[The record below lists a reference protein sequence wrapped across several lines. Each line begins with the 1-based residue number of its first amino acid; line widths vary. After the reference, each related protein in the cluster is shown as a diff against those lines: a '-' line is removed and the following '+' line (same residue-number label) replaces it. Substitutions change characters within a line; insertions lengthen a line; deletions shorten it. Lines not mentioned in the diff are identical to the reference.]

1 MAPDSLPVRGSG
13 EPARGAGS
21 PEPGP
26 GEPEPGP
33 GEPVRREGEPVRREG
48 ERARA
53 TLAQAG
59 DAAATDRTAW
69 GRHLQ
74 TPLRQFLRTETG
86 SAAVLLAATVTA
98 LIWANVDPGSYESLW
113 RTEVSLHVGGFG
125 VSQDLHGWLNNGLMT
140 FFFLVIGLEARREF
154 DMGELRERRRMAV
167 PLLAGLGGMAV
178 PVMIYLAV
186 NAGTSSAGGWGT
198 AMSTDTAFALGM
210 LALVGPK
217 NADRLRSYLL
227 TFAVVDDL
235 TAIVVIALVYSHHVD
250 VPALLAGLTALAAV
264 FLARTAGLRHGV
276 VYAGLGLAAWAAF
289 FRSGVDPAVTGLVI
303 GLLTPAYPAT
313 RSDLE
318 EATTRVRRFREQ
330 PTPELARAASIGLS
344 ESISPNGRLQGTF
357 HPWASYLIVPLFALA
372 NAGLA
377 VSAAF
382 LERAFTSPVTLG
394 ILAGYVVGKPVG
406 TAGAAWLVT
415 AASRGRLRLPAG
427 WAAVTGA
434 GTIAGVGVTVSLLIA
449 SLAFHGEQLAQA
461 KAGVLA
467 AAIVAAVLTWAVFQ
481 VTSLLPKRIRIRA
494 LLGTATAIIDL
505 AAPVDQRRDH
515 IRGPMAAPVTVV
527 EYGDFECPFCGRA
540 EPAVRKLLADF
551 GNVRYAWRH
560 LPLTDVHP
568 HAQLAAEAAEAAAAQ
583 GAFWEMHDML
593 LRHQDALRPADLVGY
608 AAALGLNV
616 ERFARDLRRHAYAS
630 RVAEDVDTA
639 DLGGV
644 SGTPTFF
651 VSGHRHHGAYDI
663 DSLSQA
669 VRTARAVAAIAP

>member
-1 MAPDSLPVRGSG
+1 
-13 EPARGAGS
+13 
-21 PEPGP
+21 
-26 GEPEPGP
+26 
-33 GEPVRREGEPVRREG
+33 
-48 ERARA
+48 
-53 TLAQAG
+53 
-59 DAAATDRTAW
+59 
-69 GRHLQ
+69 
-74 TPLRQFLRTETG
+74 
-86 SAAVLLAATVTA
+86 
-98 LIWANVDPGSYESLW
+98 
-113 RTEVSLHVGGFG
+113 
-125 VSQDLHGWLNNGLMT
+125 
-140 FFFLVIGLEARREF
+140 
-154 DMGELRERRRMAV
+154 
-167 PLLAGLGGMAV
+167 
-178 PVMIYLAV
+178 
-186 NAGTSSAGGWGT
+186 
-198 AMSTDTAFALGM
+198 M

-235 TAIVVIALVYSHHVD
+235 TAIVVIALVYSHHID
-250 VPALLAGLTALAAV
+250 VPALLAGGTALAAV

-289 FRSGVDPAVTGLVI
+289 FKSGVDPAVTGLVI
-303 GLLTPAYPAT
+303 GLLTPAYPAA

-344 ESISPNGRLQGTF
+344 ESISPNGRLQDTF

-372 NAGLA
+372 NAGLV

-415 AASRGRLRLPAG
+415 AASRGRLQLPAG

-467 AAIVAAVLTWAVFQ
+467 AALVAAVLTWAVFQ
-481 VTSLLPKRIRIRA
+481 VTSLLPKQIRIRA

-515 IRGPMAAPVTVV
+515 IRGPTAAPVTVV
-527 EYGDFECPFCGRA
+527 EYGDFECPFCGQA
-540 EPAVRKLLADF
+540 EPAIRELLAGF
-551 GNVRYAWRH
+551 GDVRYAWRH

-608 AAALGLNV
+608 AAALGLDA

-651 VSGHRHHGAYDI
+651 VNGHRHHGAYDI

>member
-1 MAPDSLPVRGSG
+1 VRGL
-13 EPARGAGS
+13 
-21 PEPGP
+21 
-26 GEPEPGP
+26 
-33 GEPVRREGEPVRREG
+33 GEPVTD
-48 ERARA
+48 A
-53 TLAQAG
+53 TTAG
-59 DAAATDRTAW
+59 RTAW
-69 GRHLQ
+69 GRRHLE

-86 SAAVLLAATVTA
+86 SAAVLLAATIAA
-98 LIWANVDPGSYESLW
+98 LIWANVDAGSYESLW
-113 RTEVSLHVGGFG
+113 RTEVSLHVGRFG

-167 PLLAGLGGMAV
+167 PLAAGLGGMAV
-178 PVMIYLAV
+178 PVVLFLAI
-186 NAGTSSAGGWGT
+186 NAGQPSAGGWGT

-250 VPALLAGLTALAAV
+250 VPALLAGLAALGAV
-264 FLARTAGLRHGV
+264 FLARTAGLRPGV
-276 VYAGLGLAAWAAF
+276 LYAGLGLAAWAAF
-289 FRSGVDPAVTGLVI
+289 FKSGVDPAVTGLVI
-303 GLLTPAYPAT
+303 GLLTPAYPAA

-318 EATTRVRRFREQ
+318 QATDRVRRFREQ
-330 PTPELARAASIGLS
+330 PTPELARAASISLS
-344 ESISPNGRLQGTF
+344 ESISPNGRLQDTF

-372 NAGLA
+372 NAGL
-377 VSAAF
+377 VISAAF
-382 LERAFTSPVTLG
+382 LEHAFTSPVTLG
-394 ILAGYVVGKPVG
+394 ILAGYVIGKPVG

-415 AASRGRLRLPAG
+415 AVSRGKLQLPAG

-449 SLAFHGEQLAQA
+449 SLAFHGEQLAEA

-467 AAIVAAVLTWAVFQ
+467 AAIVAAALTWAVFQ
-481 VTSLLPKRIRIRA
+481 VTSLLPKRIRLRA
-494 LLGTATAIIDL
+494 LLGTATVIIDL
-505 AAPVDQRRDH
+505 AAPVDRRRDH
-515 IRGPMAAPVTVV
+515 IRGPQEAPVTVV

-540 EPAVRKLLADF
+540 EPAIRELLADF
-551 GNVRYAWRH
+551 GDVRYVWRH

-583 GAFWEMHDML
+583 DAFWEMHDML
-593 LRHQDALRPADLVGY
+593 LRHQGALRPADLVGY

-616 ERFARDLRRHAYAS
+616 ERFARDLRKDVYES
-630 RVAEDVDTA
+630 RVAEDVETA
-639 DLGGV
+639 DLSGV

-651 VSGHRHHGAYDI
+651 VNGQRHNGPYDI
-663 DSLSQA
+663 ESLSQA
-669 VRTARAVAAIAP
+669 VRTARAVAAIAR

>member
-1 MAPDSLPVRGSG
+1 MAPDSLPVRESG
-13 EPARGAGS
+13 EPVPGSGDPARGVGQPGGGDGAPARGERDMAGAALTQ
-21 PEPGP
+21 PGP
-26 GEPEPGP
+26 DE
-33 GEPVRREGEPVRREG
+33 
-48 ERARA
+48 A
-53 TLAQAG
+53 TAG
-59 DAAATDRTAW
+59 RTAW

-86 SAAVLLAATVTA
+86 SAAVLLTATIAA

-167 PLLAGLGGMAV
+167 PLVAGLGGMAV
-178 PVMIYLAV
+178 PVVIFLAV
-186 NAGTSSAGGWGT
+186 NAGQPTAGGWGT

-250 VPALLAGLTALAAV
+250 VPALVAGLAALGSV
-264 FLARTAGLRHGV
+264 FVARTAGLRQGV

-289 FRSGVDPAVTGLVI
+289 FKSGVDPAVTGLVI
-303 GLLTPAYPAT
+303 GLLTPAYPAA

-318 EATTRVRRFREQ
+318 AATARVRRFREQ
-330 PTPELARAASIGLS
+330 PTPEMARAASISLS

-372 NAGLA
+372 NAGL
-377 VSAAF
+377 VISVAF
-382 LERAFTSPVTLG
+382 LARAFTSPLTLG

-406 TAGAAWLVT
+406 TAGGAWLVT
-415 AASRGRLRLPAG
+415 ALSRGRLRLPAG

-449 SLAFHGEQLAQA
+449 SLAFHGEQLAEA

-467 AAIVAAVLTWAVFQ
+467 AAIVAAALTWAVFQ
-481 VTSLLPKRIRIRA
+481 VTSLLPKRIRLRA
-494 LLGTATAIIDL
+494 LLGTATTIIDL
-505 AAPVDQRRDH
+505 AGPVDERRDH
-515 IRGPMAAPVTVV
+515 IRGPKAAPVTVV
-527 EYGDFECPFCGRA
+527 EYGDFECPFCGLA
-540 EPAVRKLLADF
+540 EPAIRELLAGF
-551 GNVRYAWRH
+551 GDVRYVWRH

-568 HAQLAAEAAEAAAAQ
+568 YAQLAAEAAEAAAAQ
-583 GAFWEMHDML
+583 GAFWEMHDLL

-616 ERFARDLRRHAYAS
+616 ERFARDLRKHNYAS

-651 VSGHRHHGAYDI
+651 VNGQRHHGAYDI